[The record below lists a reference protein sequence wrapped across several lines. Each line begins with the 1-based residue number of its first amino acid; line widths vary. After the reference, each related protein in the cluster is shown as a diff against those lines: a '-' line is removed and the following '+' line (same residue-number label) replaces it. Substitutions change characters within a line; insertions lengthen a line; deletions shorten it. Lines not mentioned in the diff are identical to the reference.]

1 MRNAQSFR
9 ILVFLLLLLTILGI
23 SGPHLVHKLVP
34 VITHPVTLPH
44 WPSVFFLFLEVNK
57 TKCHQEFLRP
67 EVFPQ
72 GGNLTFQFNLEPSQI
87 GSDIRPQSNHIG
99 AEGKREIHTPTLKLN
114 SHDIV

>member
-44 WPSVFFLFLEVNK
+44 WPSVFASF
-57 TKCHQEFLRP
+57 
-67 EVFPQ
+67 
-72 GGNLTFQFNLEPSQI
+72 
-87 GSDIRPQSNHIG
+87 
-99 AEGKREIHTPTLKLN
+99 LKLIKQNVTKN
-114 SHDIV
+114 SSVLNSFPRVEILHFSLIWNGVRLDQTSDLSRIISVLRERGRFTPLL